1 MVAVLQQVGGSRV
14 IAIDRAVILVGRGA
28 DCDVVITTS
37 QKISRHHCCV
47 VQVDNSYYLRDLG
60 SMNGVWL
67 NGGRVNREAR
77 MASGDKV
84 AIGDTEFLFHPNARI
99 EQKKATSPPANRP
112 AAPTQTGN
120 VAAPAAPP
128 PVTMKP
134 AEIVK
139 SPQKDLIVDLD
150 EFEIIDDVIPLSE
163 TGLARVDTN
172 EVEIIDEPIVDLDG
186 NPDSNDDS
194 ILSDLM
200 LQDIIQAG
208 DSDLLTI
215 QQRLS
220 IGASDRPAPV
230 ACAISDVINDGGKLF
245 TATFDQLAVERFDR
259 VHLGF
264 DVVRDV
270 DYNRSCGMN
279 SEVNAE
285 VVQQGLRPEWF

>member
-1 MVAVLQQVGGSRV
+1 
-14 IAIDRAVILVGRGA
+14 
-28 DCDVVITTS
+28 
-37 QKISRHHCCV
+37 
-47 VQVDNSYYLRDLG
+47 
-60 SMNGVWL
+60 
-67 NGGRVNREAR
+67 
-77 MASGDKV
+77 
-84 AIGDTEFLFHPNARI
+84 
-99 EQKKATSPPANRP
+99 
-112 AAPTQTGN
+112 
-120 VAAPAAPP
+120 
-128 PVTMKP
+128 
-134 AEIVK
+134 
-139 SPQKDLIVDLD
+139 
-150 EFEIIDDVIPLSE
+150 
-163 TGLARVDTN
+163 
-172 EVEIIDEPIVDLDG
+172 
-186 NPDSNDDS
+186 
-194 ILSDLM
+194 M